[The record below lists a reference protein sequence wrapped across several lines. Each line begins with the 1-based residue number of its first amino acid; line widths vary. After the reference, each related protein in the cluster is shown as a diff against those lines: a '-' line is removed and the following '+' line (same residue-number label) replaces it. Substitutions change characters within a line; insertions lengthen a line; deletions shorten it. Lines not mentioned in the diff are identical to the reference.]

1 MHGACDHCAC
11 ASNAF
16 SFGAA
21 NQRATSMPSR
31 RRTALTGRST
41 EASRCGCYSSLRL
54 LQSSLCVTLTTIIFK
69 LKWFMTAV
77 HKKVL
82 YKELPGPPQ
91 YTNKCYGV
99 ELISYASARPD
110 RSSDEEHDDD
120 GGVIRCPVPKAAG
133 RLVCAVLEQLW
144 DDVAVS
150 ALRCDLARELAKGR
164 RVRLR

>member
-1 MHGACDHCAC
+1 
-11 ASNAF
+11 
-16 SFGAA
+16 
-21 NQRATSMPSR
+21 
-31 RRTALTGRST
+31 
-41 EASRCGCYSSLRL
+41 
-54 LQSSLCVTLTTIIFK
+54 
-69 LKWFMTAV
+69 MTAV